1 MLYACSILY
10 KSKLPMVIAFNKTGD
25 MATIMIYQSLA
36 CISLLNYDDVAD
48 VVPADYAMEW
58 MRDSDAFQEALL
70 AEQSES
76 YMSSLTHSM
85 ALVLDEFY
93 GTLKAVGI
101 SAMTG
106 EGCDDLFDAID
117 AAAEEFNAEYKPQL
131 DAKIAERDGERAAA
145 QARQMQQLRRDAM
158 VEGDIEGE
166 DDEEV
171 SGMRPFGSKETEE
184 DYDEYASESSSSD
197 GSADEEESSMLD
209 GGGQQPES
217 YGDLM
222 KMYAELQEGGGG
234 GPPAGPPKDST
245 VSFGGAT
252 YSDGLPE

>member
-1 MLYACSILY
+1 MPFSLGPIGSIGSILEHWR
-10 KSKLPMVIAFNKTGD
+10 L
-25 MATIMIYQSLA
+25 QSGCA
-36 CISLLNYDDVAD
+36 
-48 VVPADYAMEW
+48 
-58 MRDSDAFQEALL
+58 
-70 AEQSES
+70 SES
-76 YMSSLTHSM
+76 LCSDRPLVLQHSM

-117 AAAEEFNAEYKPQL
+117 AAAEEFETEYKPQL

-171 SGMRPFGSKETEE
+171 SGMRPYGSQEKEE
-184 DYDEYASESSSSD
+184 DYDEYATESSSSE

-222 KMYAELQEGGGG
+222 
-234 GPPAGPPKDST
+234 
-245 VSFGGAT
+245 
-252 YSDGLPE
+252 